1 MIAPFRFLA
10 WLMLPALMSCSFN
23 LLAATAEGA
32 PQALH
37 LLDYIGA
44 DYPSTVEA
52 GAVVDE
58 SEYREQVEFL
68 GVLRGLVADLP
79 QRAEHAELVKGVDEL
94 SAAVNARQDGTA
106 VARQARQLGAK
117 LAVAYEVSQ
126 APTITPDP
134 TRGAPL
140 YVQQCSVCHGAT
152 GAGDGPA
159 SVGMTPPPANLRD
172 ATRLDRLSLYAIYN
186 TLGLGVEGTD
196 MPSFADQLDDRQ
208 RWDLA
213 TYIAGFTADPAA
225 AKSEQPFNLADLAR
239 QTPNEVL
246 AASGPAAAATFRA
259 QRAQPPQVK
268 RGPAQL
274 LDYTATTLDKS
285 LAAFR
290 NGDHEQAY
298 DLSVAAY
305 LEGFELVESSLD
317 NVDANV
323 RKDTEKALMAYR
335 QSLQDG
341 LPIEQVQQRLDV
353 AKGKLTES
361 AGLLGSDGL
370 SWSLSYI
377 SGLLI
382 LLREGLE
389 AILVLAAILAFL
401 RNTGQQS
408 AVRSVNVGWGLAL
421 LAGLGTWALA
431 AYVIDVSG
439 AQRELL
445 EGCTALFASVMVLW
459 LGVWMHDR
467 RHAAAWQDYIKSSLV
482 GGGGRFGFAM
492 LAFFSVYREL
502 FEVILFYETLWLQ
515 AGPAGHNAVLAGGA
529 TALVLLVGLAWVIL
543 RGSAKLPLALFF
555 GINAA
560 LLCALSV
567 VFAGHGVK
575 ALQEAGIFGTRPV
588 AFFDFDW
595 LGIHADAY
603 SLSAQAVAILAIVV
617 LYGRSRLAE
626 KRRIAA

>member
-1 MIAPFRFLA
+1 MTARSRFLA
-10 WLMLPALMSCSFN
+10 WLMLPMLALCSFVVSAN
-23 LLAATAEGA
+23 SPEGA
-32 PQALH
+32 SQALH
-37 LLDYIGA
+37 LIDYIGA
-44 DYPSTVEA
+44 DYPPTVDQ
-52 GAVVDE
+52 GKVIDE
-58 SEYREQVEFL
+58 TEYREQLEFL
-68 GVLRGLVADLP
+68 AVLKGLIADLP
-79 QRAEHAELVKGVDEL
+79 ERPERAELAQG
-94 SAAVNARQDGTA
+94 VNALQTAIEQREDGAA
-106 VARQARQLGAK
+106 VAREARQLGAK

-126 APTITPDP
+126 APVITPDP
-134 TRGAPL
+134 ARGAPL
-140 YVQQCSVCHGAT
+140 YAQHCSVCHGET

-159 SVGMTPPPANLRD
+159 GVGMTPPPANLRD
-172 ATRLDRLSLYAIYN
+172 AERLDRLSLYAIYN

-196 MPSFADQLDDRQ
+196 MPSFGDQLDERQ

-213 TYIAGFTADPAA
+213 TYIAGLSADPGA
-225 AKSEQPFNLADLAR
+225 AKADKTYNLADLAR

-246 AASGPAAAATFRA
+246 AADGPQAAATFRA
-259 QRAQPPQVK
+259 QRAQPPQVV
-268 RGPAQL
+268 RGPGQL
-274 LDYTATTLDKS
+274 LEYTGATLDKS
-285 LAAFR
+285 LAAYR
-290 NGDHEQAY
+290 AGDREQAY

-317 NVDANV
+317 NVDSNV
-323 RKDTEKALMAYR
+323 RKNTEKALMAYR

-341 LPIEQVQQRLDV
+341 LPVEQVEQRLEA
-353 AKGKLTES
+353 AKVLLKES

-408 AVRSVNVGWGLAL
+408 AVRSVNIGWGLAL
-421 LAGLGTWALA
+421 LAGLATWALA

-482 GGGGRFGFAM
+482 SGGGRFGFAI

-529 TALVLLVGLAWVIL
+529 TALVLLIGLAWIIL

-588 AFFDFDW
+588 PFFEFDW

-603 SLSAQAVAILAIVV
+603 SLGAQAIALLAIIV
-617 LYGRSRLAE
+617 LYGRSKLAE
-626 KRRIAA
+626 KRRLPA